1 MNKKSEI
8 VNKIKSGVNRLTRSS
23 GATNSELNSEL
34 VTKNIEEINQ
44 KFKERR
50 IKAKIFVKQNNL
62 YIRGTYT
69 DSKGIRKERKIPLR
83 LTTDIRNLVS
93 AEARILTLVEYV
105 NKNRFL

>member
-8 VNKIKSGVNRLTRSS
+8 VNKIKSGVSRLTRSS

-44 KFKERR
+44 KFKVRR
-50 IKAKIFVKQNNL
+50 IKAKIFVIQNHL

-69 DSKGIRKERKIPLR
+69 DSKGIRKEQDS
-83 LTTDIRNLVS
+83 T
-93 AEARILTLVEYV
+93 
-105 NKNRFL
+105 

>member
-50 IKAKIFVKQNNL
+50 VKAKIFVNR
-62 YIRGTYT
+62 ITYT
-69 DSKGIRKERKIPLR
+69 FEELIQTPKE
-83 LTTDIRNLVS
+83 
-93 AEARILTLVEYV
+93 
-105 NKNRFL
+105 